1 MTISVNKTD
10 FLSGIKAIKSSCGKM
25 NLQPILGTI
34 HVKTIGQGLQLT
46 ASDLENSARTVVEA
60 NVTGDYN
67 FCVNADKLESIVN
80 ALNDIITIDL
90 PDNVA
95 IIKSGK
101 TEFSLLTLN
110 ADEYP
115 EPDFTLPEDKII
127 LSHNDFIN
135 GVNKT
140 VFATAQETQ
149 NILAGVCFTF
159 NKENG
164 YEMAATD
171 GNRLSRVIFDG
182 VSVNCDGQY
191 VIPNNIL
198 INVSKNIGD
207 EVEIYF
213 KGSKI
218 IFKTKNYLYSSNL
231 YSGQFPKY
239 AQLIPTDSPLK
250 AVVKRNDLLHSL
262 EKVAI
267 MVDNRSNLTTFNFK
281 DNQLNLTTKTVDVG
295 TAKDSFDITFGG
307 EIVIGFNYRFVLEA
321 IKAMDTDEIVIC
333 MNKPTSACL
342 IQGDFTCLI
351 MPVQIRG

>member
-10 FLSGIKAIKSSCGKM
+10 FLSGIKAIKPSCGKM

-34 HVKTIGQGLQLT
+34 HIKTIGQGLQLT
-46 ASDLENSARTVVEA
+46 ATDIENSARTVIEA
-60 NVTGDYN
+60 NVNGDYN

-110 ADEYP
+110 AEEYP
-115 EPDFTLPEDKII
+115 EPDFTLSEDKII

-182 VSVNCDGQY
+182 EPIDREGQY
-191 VIPNNIL
+191 VMPSHIL
-198 INVSKNIGD
+198 MNVARNVGD

-213 KGSKI
+213 RGTKV
-218 IFKTKNYLYSSNL
+218 IFKTKNYLYSSSL
-231 YSGQFPKY
+231 YGGQFPKY

-250 AVVKRNDLLHSL
+250 AIVKRNDLLHSL

-267 MVDNRSNLTTFNFK
+267 MVDNRNNLTVFNFK
-281 DNQLNLTTKTVDVG
+281 DNQLNLTTKTIDVG
-295 TAKDSFDITFGG
+295 TAKDSFDVTFDG

-321 IKAMDTDEIVIC
+321 IKAMDTDEIIIC

-342 IQGDFTCLI
+342 IQGDFTCLV

>member
-34 HVKTIGQGLQLT
+34 HIKTIGQGLQLT
-46 ASDLENSARTVVEA
+46 ATDIENSARTVIEA
-60 NVTGDYN
+60 NVNGDYN

-80 ALNDIITIDL
+80 ALSGIITIDL
-90 PDNVA
+90 PDNIA

-110 ADEYP
+110 AEEYP
-115 EPDFTLPEDKII
+115 EPDFTLSEDKVV
-127 LSHNDFIN
+127 LSHDDFIN

-140 VFATAQETQ
+140 AFATAQETQ

-182 VSVNCDGQY
+182 VPMNREGQY
-191 VIPNNIL
+191 SIPS
-198 INVSKNIGD
+198 NVLMNVAKSIGD
-207 EVEIYF
+207 EVELYF
-213 KGSKI
+213 KENKV
-218 IFKTKNYLYSSNL
+218 IFKTKNYLYSSNI

-250 AVVKRNDLLHSL
+250 AVVKRSDLLHSL

-267 MVDNRSNLTTFNFK
+267 MVDNRNNLTTFNFK

-295 TAKDSFDITFGG
+295 TAKDSFDIAFDG

-333 MNKPTSACL
+333 MNKPNSACL
-342 IQGDFTCLI
+342 IQGDFTSLI